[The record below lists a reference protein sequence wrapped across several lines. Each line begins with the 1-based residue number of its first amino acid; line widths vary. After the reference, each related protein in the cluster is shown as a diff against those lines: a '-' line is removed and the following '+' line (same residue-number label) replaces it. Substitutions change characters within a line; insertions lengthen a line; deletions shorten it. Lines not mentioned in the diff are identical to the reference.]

1 MTASKPQ
8 EYLSITSEELLI
20 VEHGC
25 IYPDKDECIGKHC
38 KYHDPNPS
46 FRDNVVCL
54 LNEHDVADR
63 VRSRPNSSQPVP
75 DSTTLM
81 QMAETEWHNREE
93 RFGLHDAISWTTGW
107 MAGYLTPNKPDWSK
121 EHDAAI
127 RKAERERVLGLVIPT
142 LGQAIQ
148 TDISDNDYVM
158 IEDLE
163 STIESLRG
171 GEQR

>member
-1 MTASKPQ
+1 MKRTSQ

-38 KYHDPNPS
+38 KYHDQNPS

-63 VRSRPNSSQPVP
+63 VRSRPRSSQPVP
-75 DSTTLM
+75 ESPMVHKDCDNCHVYI
-81 QMAETEWHNREE
+81 Q
-93 RFGLHDAISWTTGW
+93 
-107 MAGYLTPNKPDWSK
+107 KK
-121 EHDAAI
+121 EAA
-127 RKAERERVLGLVIPT
+127 KAERERVLDAMREEILLCRYNISYPE
-142 LGQAIQ
+142 IQ
-148 TDISDNDYVM
+148 D
-158 IEDLE
+158 E
-163 STIESLRG
+163 SADHLLKKIESLRG